1 MKSRFYIVVLM
12 FVLPALGFAQFSK
25 VQLAYEQ
32 IMAGKLDSAKL
43 NIDEAALHPDTKN
56 DYNLHLVKGY
66 VYKEIY
72 KQRESNDIN
81 SQARK
86 IAVESYLKALSY
98 PESEANKSELLQNV
112 KFIASKFYNDAVR
125 LYKDT
130 GMIKFALDNFDEFK
144 NVSRKIDPSFDSR
157 SYDVKFF
164 LSLATTYLEAYE
176 ATLNKLYN
184 DLEKVYL
191 LKVLDIEP
199 NNTQANKNLGVHY
212 YNLGVEVIKK
222 MDYDVPLEELS
233 NYQDASI
240 KYARQAEPFML
251 KAHNLNSEDRTVIE
265 GLQGIYHLL
274 NDTEKQSVYKKKLEA
289 LNNK

>member
-1 MKSRFYIVVLM
+1 LLATPLLSN
-12 FVLPALGFAQFSK
+12 AQFAK
-25 VQLAYEQ
+25 VQQAYEQ
-32 IMAGKLDSAKL
+32 VVAGKIDSAKM
-43 NIDEAALHPDTKN
+43 NIDEAAIHPDTKN
-56 DYNLHLVKGY
+56 DYNMHVVRGY

-81 SQARK
+81 SPARK
-86 IAVESYLKALSY
+86 ISIESFLKALTY
-98 PESEANKSELLQNV
+98 PESESNKSEILQNA

-130 GMIKFALDNFDEFK
+130 GMINFALDNFEEFK
-144 NVSRKIDPSFDSR
+144 NVSRRVDPAFDAKSF
-157 SYDVKFF
+157 DVKFY
-164 LSLATTYLEAYE
+164 LSLSTTYLEAYE
-176 ATLNKLYN
+176 ATQNKLYN

-191 LKVLDIEP
+191 LKVLDVEP
-199 NNTQANKNLGVHY
+199 GNFQANKNLGVHY

-251 KAHNLNSEDRTVIE
+251 KAHNINIEDRTVIE